1 MLLRLLFVL
10 IIFRFGYCDEGRK
23 FSFSM
28 LQSNQITGMIPDID
42 DAYGVSFRDLNQDG
56 HPDIYFACFRN
67 LNRLLINNGGLIPFV
82 DRTIYSGTGGYL
94 MTHGNTNLELGVNVA
109 DYDNDG
115 KPDIFLAGWG
125 KTHKLYRN
133 LGRVTFEDATV
144 NLNMQGKVDAN
155 QGLWVDVNND
165 GFLDLY
171 ITDEHQSN
179 RLLLNQQ
186 NGFFNEALWT
196 ETFVDNAV
204 SQGASNC
211 DIDNDGDSDIYVS
224 NWFAADYLLINDGTG
239 LFAKLD
245 LPLQTLTDSLSTN
258 SSAFADIDNDGDSDL
273 FVAGNNGYVYFYE
286 NKTDSVIQFTTR
298 KDHPFYNT
306 GGRVFG
312 ILFEDF
318 DLDGWLDCF
327 ITTRGENRLYLNRGD
342 GTFFNEYDSDKKAIY
357 STGSSAADVDD
368 DGDLDIVVANKT
380 DNSQV
385 YLNPTNSNRFIKLTF
400 RGVKSNRDAIGTKVY
415 FYTPEDS
422 GSVFLGYREVNVNT
436 SYLSSKEPQIT
447 FGMGN
452 HKSVMIK
459 AVFPSGVELIR
470 ENRNAGNSYVIRE
483 YRGVLQFYYSSL
495 TTLKYLTNR
504 SDFWLN
510 TGLVLCIIIFFTA
523 YLFLGLRRYHWTA
536 FNVGFQLSL
545 WFLISL
551 FLFLFLRSAATYT
564 ILVTILSLA
573 VFSFFLLT
581 LYSEHFLRSRRKR
594 DSIRELLQKLSDR
607 IINIHENDELAREV
621 VITIIR
627 HPEIKDAWFYVMS
640 AENRIQLLYGSGE
653 VREKDF
659 EISGLEFQKIKNEN
673 ILTGAELQ
681 FIEKITS
688 DANHVIPVKRKDTVF
703 GVIALNMLRSNKAI
717 NQEDIE
723 RLIAVASQSAIA
735 IENNNYI
742 KETAGL
748 IEQLTSA
755 KIRKQ
760 YVVQLENTNRELDE
774 KNRELNRLFTEL
786 RDKEAQLIQSEK
798 MASLGQLVAGISHE
812 LNNPIS
818 FIYSNMQVI
827 SEYIQELSHHLSAI
841 HDSDLRDKINY
852 VLKELNETIVDSSN
866 GSRAIKEIVQDLKNF
881 SRLDQAEWKESRL
894 SEMITTCLKMLRPHL
909 TSQITV
915 DVDLK
920 DDPSF
925 LCNPGQLNQVFL
937 NLLTNAC
944 QALKDQGK
952 INISAKADKEYIFV
966 EIMDNGPGIP
976 EKIVKK
982 IFDPFFTTKPVNQG
996 TGLGLSISYSIIKKH
1011 QGELTVTSNPG
1022 KTLFIVKLPLN
1033 LESQPN
1039 DK

>member
-1 MLLRLLFVL
+1 MLLRLLIVL
-10 IIFRFGYCDEGRK
+10 LIFRFGYCDEGRK

-56 HPDIYFACFRN
+56 HPDIYIACFRN

-115 KPDIFLAGWG
+115 RPDIFLAGWG

-133 LGRVTFEDATV
+133 LGRVTFENATE

-179 RLLLNQQ
+179 RLLINQQ
-186 NGFFNEALWT
+186 NGFFDEAVWT
-196 ETFVDNAV
+196 ESFVDNAV

-224 NWFAADYLLINDGTG
+224 NWFEPDYFLINNGDG
-239 LFAKLD
+239 LFSKAD
-245 LPLQTLTDSLSTN
+245 LPLETLTDTLSTN
-258 SSAFADIDNDGDSDL
+258 SSTFADIDNDGDSDL
-273 FVAGNNGYVYFYE
+273 LVAGNNGYVYFYE
-286 NKTDSVIQFTTR
+286 NQTDSVIHFVQR
-298 KDHPFYNT
+298 KDHPFFNL

-312 ILFEDF
+312 ILTEDF

-357 STGSSAADVDD
+357 STGSSAADVDG

-385 YLNPTNSNRFIKLTF
+385 YLNPTNSNSYIKLNF

-436 SYLSSKEPQIT
+436 SYLSSKAPQIT
-447 FGMGN
+447 FGMGS
-452 HKSVMIK
+452 HKSVVVRV
-459 AVFPSGVELIR
+459 VFPSGVELIR

-483 YRGVLQFYYSSL
+483 YRGLLQFYYSSL

-510 TGLVLCIIIFFTA
+510 TALVFCIIFFFTV

-551 FLFLFLRSAATYT
+551 FLFLFLRTASTYT
-564 ILVTILSLA
+564 ILVTILGL
-573 VFSFFLLT
+573 VLFSFFLLA

-594 DSIRELLQKLSDR
+594 DAIRELLQKLSDR
-607 IINIHENDELAREV
+607 IINIHDNNELAREV

-627 HPEIKDAWFYVMS
+627 HPEIKDAWFYIIS
-640 AENRIQLLYGSGE
+640 PENVLQLVYGSGNTNE
-653 VREKDF
+653 EKFGITEAD
-659 EISGLEFQKIKNEN
+659 LQRIKNEN
-673 ILTGAELQ
+673 ILAQNELQ
-681 FIEKITS
+681 LCLKIAP
-688 DANHVIPVKRKDTVF
+688 DANHIIPVKRKDTVF
-703 GVIALNMLRSNKAI
+703 GVIALHMLRSKRAI

-723 RLIAVASQSAIA
+723 RLISVASQSAIA

-760 YVVQLENTNRELDE
+760 YVVQLENTNKELDE
-774 KNRELNRLFTEL
+774 KNKELNRLFVEL

-818 FIYSNMQVI
+818 FIYSNMQI
-827 SEYIQELSHHLSAI
+827 ITDYIAELSQHLSAI
-841 HDSDLRDKINY
+841 HDNALRNKINY
-852 VLKELNETIVDSSN
+852 VLKELKETINDSSN

-881 SRLDQAEWKESRL
+881 SRLDQAEWKESRV
-894 SEMITTCLKMLRPHL
+894 SEMMSTCIKMLRPHL
-909 TSQITV
+909 TSEIKVT
-915 DVDLK
+915 VDLK
-920 DDPSF
+920 DDPAF

-944 QALKDQGK
+944 QAIKDKGK
-952 INISAKADKEYIFV
+952 IDISAKSDTHFV
-966 EIMDNGPGIP
+966 FIEISDDGPGIP
-976 EKIVKK
+976 VEIVKK

-1011 QGELTVTSNPG
+1011 RGELTVKSKAG
-1022 KTLFIVKLPLN
+1022 KTVFTVKLPLN

-1039 DK
+1039 DR